1 LTFPENLVSY
11 KHNKNMKNEMKN
23 EKKTYTVYN
32 RFSGDDAFTGTLE
45 ECNEWLETVHKLYP
59 KAKKMGRWSDPI

>member
-1 LTFPENLVSY
+1 
-11 KHNKNMKNEMKN
+11 MKNEMEN